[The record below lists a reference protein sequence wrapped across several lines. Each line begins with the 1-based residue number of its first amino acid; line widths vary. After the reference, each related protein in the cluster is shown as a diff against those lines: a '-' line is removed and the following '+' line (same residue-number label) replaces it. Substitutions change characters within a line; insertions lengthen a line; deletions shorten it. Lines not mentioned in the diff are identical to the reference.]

1 MAGMVST
8 VRRQLVTR
16 RCRVCEWQGEGIE
29 PAEAETDCPWCHA
42 PSRVVRAVALAE
54 RRQPL
59 GLSVHAAA
67 LGRKGG
73 LKGGRARAAALP
85 AHRRKQIAQLAA
97 RARWGRRA
105 KRDGGETA

>member
-16 RCRVCEWQGEGIE
+16 GCRVCEWQGERVE
-29 PAEAETDCPWCHA
+29 SADSETDCPWCHA
-42 PSRVVRAVALAE
+42 PSRVLHSVALVE
-54 RRQPL
+54 RRRPL
-59 GLSVHAAA
+59 GLSAHAAA

-85 AHRRKQIAQLAA
+85 APRRKQIAQLAA
-97 RARWGRRA
+97 RARWSRRA
-105 KRDGGETA
+105 KGEGGETA